1 MRLEVGPVA
10 KASAVAWMK
19 WAHSIAGE
27 RGRARA
33 SGARPSPGALLDAV
47 HYLERRMPRTDTID
61 KTIRWEAEVDPDA
74 LEYIVHA
81 FVNLDAQLLA
91 QARTPRGERAS
102 APPPEG
108 RTYYLVLVA
117 ALLHALETESACRAA
132 FVDQLR
138 WSWPSAA
145 AAS

>member
-1 MRLEVGPVA
+1 
-10 KASAVAWMK
+10 
-19 WAHSIAGE
+19 
-27 RGRARA
+27 
-33 SGARPSPGALLDAV
+33 
-47 HYLERRMPRTDTID
+47 MPRTDTID

-81 FVNLDAQLLA
+81 FVNLDAQLA
-91 QARTPRGERAS
+91 QARSPRGEPAS
-102 APPPEG
+102 APPEG
-108 RTYYLVLVA
+108 RAYYLVLVA